1 MSRDCVAGP
10 RQTFMDLLMDG
21 EVLSQDIDDFVDAWH
36 DGAEDDASSSME
48 LSKFLGMTEDEYRL
62 WVEQPESLKYI
73 AAARKANL
81 PVDQLLMTRDQFG
94 VAARSSDQSEARKL
108 LDWLVTTGRVD
119 NASH

>member
-1 MSRDCVAGP
+1 
-10 RQTFMDLLMDG
+10 MDLLMDG

-36 DGAEDDASSSME
+36 GGAEDGASSSME
-48 LSKFLGMTEDEYRL
+48 LSEFLGMTENEYRL
-62 WVEQPESLKYI
+62 WVEQSESLKYI

-108 LDWLVTTGRVD
+108 LDWLVKTGRVD
-119 NASH
+119 NASY